1 MFAGSRNLSVALF
14 YCFLRR
20 PKPAATIRGNVD
32 VLIKRHT
39 RNLNFRNRRALMYK
53 IHCMESWIIFKC
65 RQMKRLEIVFVYVKI
80 GKAFDFSHHSSMQ
93 QGLFILAI

>member
-1 MFAGSRNLSVALF
+1 
-14 YCFLRR
+14 
-20 PKPAATIRGNVD
+20 
-32 VLIKRHT
+32 
-39 RNLNFRNRRALMYK
+39 MYK
-53 IHCMESWIIFKC
+53 IHCIESWIIFKC